1 MMKGFYHCFVILI
14 MIFSLFFLLIGCSG
28 IGLPDIEVPVTD
40 EEKIENVINDFF
52 LALNEQDWEKA
63 KSLCVID
70 SIWYDFVSNF
80 ERAVNE
86 NIDDTYILEYSL
98 SISRIYITGC
108 TCNIGIVFGEFFVS
122 LTKNGE
128 LQRFEE
134 WGIITLYK
142 SDNDWQLISDEL
154 PTGLVI

>member
-1 MMKGFYHCFVILI
+1 MKNIYHCFVILI
-14 MIFSLFFLLIGCSG
+14 MIFSFVFLLIGCSG
-28 IGLPDIEVPVTD
+28 IGLPDTDANLTD

-63 KSLCVID
+63 RSFCVID
-70 SIWYDFVSNF
+70 SIWYDFVSDF

-108 TCNIGIVFGEFFVS
+108 PYNIDIVFGEFFIS
-122 LTKNGE
+122 LTVNGE
-128 LQRFEE
+128 LQGFEE
-134 WGIITLYK
+134 WGIITLVK
-142 SDNDWQLISDEL
+142 SDNDWQLFSDEL

>member
-1 MMKGFYHCFVILI
+1 MKNIYHCFVILI
-14 MIFSLFFLLIGCSG
+14 MIFSFVFLLIGCSG
-28 IGLPDIEVPVTD
+28 IGLPDTDANLTD

-63 KSLCVID
+63 KSLCVTD
-70 SIWYDFVSNF
+70 SIWYDFVSDF

-108 TCNIGIVFGEFFVS
+108 PYNIDIVFGEFFIS
-122 LTKNGE
+122 LTVNGE
-128 LQRFEE
+128 LQGFEE
-134 WGIITLYK
+134 WGIITLVK
-142 SDNDWQLISDEL
+142 SDNDWQLFSDEL

>member
-1 MMKGFYHCFVILI
+1 MMKSFYHCFVILI
-14 MIFSLFFLLIGCSG
+14 MIFSFVFLLIGCSG
-28 IGLPDIEVPVTD
+28 IGLPDTDANLTD

-52 LALNEQDWEKA
+52 LALNEQDWEEA

-70 SIWYDFVSNF
+70 SIWYDFVSDF

-86 NIDDTYILEYSL
+86 NINDTYILEYSL
-98 SISRIYITGC
+98 SISSFYFTGC

-122 LTKNGE
+122 LSKNEE
-128 LQRFEE
+128 LQGNEE
-134 WGIITLYK
+134 WGIITLVK
-142 SDNDWQLISDEL
+142 SDNNWQLFSDEL

>member
-1 MMKGFYHCFVILI
+1 MKRKYFLVGLFLILI
-14 MIFSLFFLLIGCSG
+14 MFLVGCSG
-28 IGLPDIEVPVTD
+28 IGLPDIEAPVTD
-40 EEKIENVINDFF
+40 EEKIQNVINDFF

-70 SIWYDFVSNF
+70 SIWYDFVSDF

-86 NIDDTYILEYSL
+86 NIEDTYILEYSL
-98 SISRIYITGC
+98 SITRIYITGC
-108 TCNIGIVFGEFFVS
+108 TCNIGIVFGEFFIS
-122 LTKNGE
+122 LTVNGQ
-128 LQRFEE
+128 LRGFKE
-134 WGIITLYK
+134 WGIITLDK

>member
-1 MMKGFYHCFVILI
+1 MKRKYFLLDLFLILI
-14 MIFSLFFLLIGCSG
+14 MFLVGCSG

-40 EEKIENVINDFF
+40 EEKIENVINDYF

-63 KSLCVID
+63 KSLCVVD

-80 ERAVNE
+80 EMFVNE
-86 NIDDTYILEYSL
+86 NINDTFILEYSL

-108 TCNIGIVFGEFFVS
+108 TCNIGIVFGEFFIS

-134 WGIITLYK
+134 WGIIALYK

>member
-1 MMKGFYHCFVILI
+1 MKRKYFLLGLFLILI
-14 MIFSLFFLLIGCSG
+14 MFLVGCSV

-63 KSLCVID
+63 KSLCVVD

-108 TCNIGIVFGEFFVS
+108 TCNIGIVFGEFFIS

-128 LQRFEE
+128 LQGFEE
-134 WGIITLYK
+134 WGIITLHK
-142 SDNDWQLISDEL
+142 SDNDWQLFSDGY
-154 PTGLVI
+154 GLII